1 MIYSYNAGNIG
12 KGHYKCIQHV
22 IINDYFAD
30 LMSRSSLQ
38 GSSVALLPE
47 DNEDSRT
54 AALMR

>member
-1 MIYSYNAGNIG
+1 MNYDIYF
-12 KGHYKCIQHV
+12 HCIYEFISCLMESA

-38 GSSVALLPE
+38 GSSIALLPE
-47 DNEDSRT
+47 DNEDSKT

>member
-1 MIYSYNAGNIG
+1 MESA
-12 KGHYKCIQHV
+12 

-38 GSSVALLPE
+38 GSSIALLPE